1 MFKRKGSKSRASAK
15 SKKSGKKA
23 KKEKASTKDKK
34 KDRDNKKRKKKVA
47 AIESLSGESS
57 SDASEEEDDSSSTDT
72 CESNISAPAPAKPIP
87 QALRVPD
94 KKILPGASK
103 TPAPVPSWYPKR
115 ILQEERPDLTGDGS
129 IEMDAT
135 ELDLL
140 DHYVRERAELQ
151 VEDLIVNDDNF
162 DDDDRRFIRY
172 EIQLKYNEG
181 RYSAIY
187 IVSKQI
193 CKEGVVKDASGLY
206 ALKTGLRNGS
216 STFSI
221 KMKRELRILAS
232 MTKAKA
238 TWAPTFFDSGSVG
251 DMPFIVMGLLDMNI
265 DKLREMLGGKFK
277 PCSAFYISGEVLN
290 GLHELHSRGF
300 VHRDIKPMNICVG
313 VGALSARVYIIDYGD
328 TVRRGKK
335 IKYSTPDAHTLP
347 YWSIESHRRI
357 AATEKNDIEGWFYT
371 TTDLLSPAVLTW
383 KGELS
388 EPNVEKA
395 KVEFWG
401 DFQSHM
407 SRCPPA
413 LISIAEAIHSA
424 GEKKVDVSKLKRF
437 VRVGLEQS
445 ATPGK
450 KFAPEWVRGGTMAT
464 AVGMQHSAKSRTP
477 RETAAT

>member
-1 MFKRKGSKSRASAK
+1 M
-15 SKKSGKKA
+15 
-23 KKEKASTKDKK
+23 
-34 KDRDNKKRKKKVA
+34 
-47 AIESLSGESS
+47 L
-57 SDASEEEDDSSSTDT
+57 
-72 CESNISAPAPAKPIP
+72 ISAAT
-87 QALRVPD
+87 
-94 KKILPGASK
+94 S
-103 TPAPVPSWYPKR
+103 SR
-115 ILQEERPDLTGDGS
+115 IR
-129 IEMDAT
+129 AT

-251 DMPFIVMGLLDMNI
+251 DMPFI
-265 DKLREMLGGKFK
+265 
-277 PCSAFYISGEVLN
+277 
-290 GLHELHSRGF
+290 
-300 VHRDIKPMNICVG
+300 
-313 VGALSARVYIIDYGD
+313 
-328 TVRRGKK
+328 
-335 IKYSTPDAHTLP
+335 
-347 YWSIESHRRI
+347 
-357 AATEKNDIEGWFYT
+357 
-371 TTDLLSPAVLTW
+371 
-383 KGELS
+383 
-388 EPNVEKA
+388 
-395 KVEFWG
+395 